1 MHHTA
6 MTKCHSRSFHSPA
19 LVLLVS
25 LLALQGCSSNAP
37 VSTGTEDVKFSDN
50 KELDYT
56 PANTSYRIGPSD
68 LITIVN
74 VHATA

>member
-1 MHHTA
+1 M
-6 MTKCHSRSFHSPA
+6 
-19 LVLLVS
+19 
-25 LLALQGCSSNAP
+25 LALQGCSSNAP

-56 PANTSYRIGPSD
+56 LANTSYRIGPSD